1 MNNNEKKQIKAIKNS
16 VENRVEKQ
24 LLDTDQK
31 SITSLFSKGSL
42 TEEATSVLN
51 EIVKIGYKL
60 NRDDLIY
67 ETGNRKNDKKY
78 DFQKFK
84 TIRAFGR
91 ETYNDNFSLD
101 YALEQ
106 QIRLKDD
113 INILKKSAKWK
124 I

>member
-24 LLDTDQK
+24 LLDTDKK

-113 INILKKSAKWK
+113 INILKKSAK
-124 I
+124 